1 MDNNSSS
8 DCDQKYLYGRLNVSP
23 TIVNPYLKYIIVAVC
38 LGLLNQPVF
47 AAYIYTYVG
56 NNFEFIFDD
65 PATPG
70 TYTTEM
76 RVSGYFALENP
87 LNASMP
93 LTYISDQIVEFEF
106 TEGRNTINAVNAI
119 SPRII
124 GVATDNNGNITGWDI
139 RLSTEFPNPL
149 IPGDQRWG
157 IETTSNFLPIDADL
171 VGVEECSVVA
181 PGGESCGDPFDSIP
195 FEDRA
200 STALSPGTWTV
211 STQSSVPLPAMIPA
225 FAAALGMLFGWIPIK
240 RTLRN
245 SG

>member
-1 MDNNSSS
+1 MN
-8 DCDQKYLYGRLNVSP
+8 LR
-23 TIVNPYLKYIIVAVC
+23 LKYIIASVC

-56 NNFEFIFDD
+56 NNFQFVFDD

-76 RVSGYFALENP
+76 RVSGYFVLENP
-87 LNASMP
+87 LEASMP
-93 LTYISDQIVEFEF
+93 LAYISDQIVEFEF
-106 TEGRNTINAVNAI
+106 TEGRNIINSANAY

-124 GVATDNNGNITGWDI
+124 GVATDNDGNIAGWDI

-149 IPGDQRWG
+149 TPGDRSWG
-157 IETTSNFLPIDADL
+157 IETTSNFLSVEADL
-171 VGVEECSVVA
+171 VGVEECSVVS

-200 STALSPGTWTV
+200 YVALSPGTWTV

-225 FAAALGMLFGWIPIK
+225 FVAALAMLFGWLPIK
-240 RTLRN
+240 RTLSK
-245 SG
+245 SGYRQIG